1 MSNSGHR
8 AFERY
13 GRRVEG
19 SEHRDSRRTSCR
31 GRIDDRHAEFLMAV
45 GGMCVA
51 AELANL
57 AVVVR
62 TAGGARV
69 AGVPA
74 VRAAAG
80 GDEFA
85 DTGYAR
91 TFRVDDMPINLDEV
105 VSCTIHTPA
114 PAHLRRP
121 SGVRRIDPR

>member
-1 MSNSGHR
+1 
-8 AFERY
+8 
-13 GRRVEG
+13 
-19 SEHRDSRRTSCR
+19 
-31 GRIDDRHAEFLMAV
+31 MAV

-69 AGVPA
+69 AGVPT
-74 VRAAAG
+74 VRAAVA
-80 GDEFA
+80 GDELA

-91 TFRVDDMPINLDEV
+91 TFRVDDMPIDLDEV

-114 PAHLRRP
+114 GAHPRRAP
-121 SGVRRIDPR
+121 GIDRIESR